1 MGVVVTRGSN
11 RISITDEFSTL
22 SEKSTLANAA
32 ESFGKGDISLIII
45 QDKKEKISGIITI
58 DRYLEVISEGMA
70 ATTMCRDIMTTT
82 FFVTNR
88 ESSPIEIGE
97 KIRGKEVD
105 AVLTQDANGKLHG
118 FFSPSDLRSLGVDLS
133 VPVQKIQSTDLLV
146 DVVNIRDS
154 FVLAPFRS
162 TLAFAAAKL
171 HSKQIKAVLVQGK
184 KKGIVGVVRE
194 NEFINAC
201 AEGADS
207 DRALARDYCSDNIVR
222 IREDTPVGEAM
233 NIIDKHDPHAVIILG
248 ENSRFLGYVSP
259 SDIRSIEIRSQ
270 EFNEISEQKPIS
282 SEAENELLEILTEPE
297 EVSRPVIA
305 QPPPRPAMLD
315 SKEIEIDEVEN
326 EILEGIAKVSI
337 DGFSDVLKSVISG
350 GQLTDV
356 VWTEDGSEVIV
367 HPETIEVRASSG
379 LLTVGID
386 MSCDQTGRGRIT
398 VRFFIGDQNDLSN
411 LLGVR
416 EESPDGPAIL
426 IGRWAQPLQDVVW
439 SVLLEQGE
447 MISSSDGATL
457 RGIGAGSDAIWY
469 SDSNAKMHNDIKV
482 VTQGGRS

>member
-11 RISITDEFSTL
+11 RISINDEFSTL

-32 ESFGKGDISLIII
+32 ESFGKGDISLIVI

-70 ATTMCRDIMTTT
+70 ATTMCRDIMTTS

-133 VPVQKIQSTDLLV
+133 VPVRKIQSTDLLV

-207 DRALARDYCSDNIVR
+207 DKALARDYCSDNIVR

-259 SDIRSIEIRSQ
+259 SDIRSIEIRS
-270 EFNEISEQKPIS
+270 EMHEVSPILTPNVNS
-282 SEAENELLEILTEPE
+282 ELLDILIEPE
-297 EVSRPVIA
+297 LVEQPVMPA
-305 QPPPRPAMLD
+305 PPPRPSMLD
-315 SKEIEIDEVEN
+315 VQELEVEEVNN
-326 EILEGIAKVSI
+326 ELLEGIAKVSI
-337 DGFSDVLKSVISG
+337 DSFIQTLRQVMSG
-350 GQLTDV
+350 GQTSDV

-367 HPETIEVRASSG
+367 HTDTLQINAQTG
-379 LLTVGID
+379 LLTISVE
-386 MSCDQTGRGRIT
+386 MSCDQTGRST
-398 VRFFIGDQNDLSN
+398 VTVKFFIGDQEDLSN
-411 LLGVR
+411 LVGVK
-416 EESPDGPAIL
+416 EESPDGPPIL
-426 IGRWAQPLQDVVW
+426 VGRWAQPLQDVVW

-457 RGIGAGSDAIWY
+457 RGVGAGDDAIWY
-469 SDSNAKMHNDIKV
+469 SDSNAKMHNEIKSA
-482 VTQGGRS
+482 TQGGRA